1 LKQNL
6 MKPKCLTLIA
16 LVTLP
21 LALAVAQKPERFEK
35 ADANHDKMLS
45 LDEANA
51 YLVGEFFNALDK
63 NKDGK
68 LTKAEALAAKDAT
81 QAEAFRV
88 RDANADGTVTL
99 AEALA
104 YGKKKGLANELM
116 KAADKNKDGKLSL
129 EEINAYYASKA
140 GPAR

>member
-1 LKQNL
+1 
-6 MKPKCLTLIA
+6 MKTNYLTLIA
-16 LVTLP
+16 FLSMP
-21 LALAVAQKPERFEK
+21 LAFAVGQTPERLNK

-51 YLVGEFFNALDK
+51 YLVGDFFGALDK

-68 LTKAEALAAKDAT
+68 LTKAEALAAKDAS
-81 QAEAFRV
+81 QAEAFRS
-88 RDANADGTVTL
+88 RDANADGVVTM

-104 YGKKKGLANELM
+104 YGKKKGLAADLM
-116 KAADKNKDGKLSL
+116 RGADKNKDNKLSF
-129 EEINAYYASKA
+129 EEIKAYYASKA

>member
-1 LKQNL
+1 
-6 MKPKCLTLIA
+6 MKTKCLTLIA
-16 LVTLP
+16 LVMLP
-21 LALAVAQKPERFEK
+21 LAFARAQSPQRFAK

-45 LDEANA
+45 LDEANG
-51 YLVGEFFNALDK
+51 YLVGELFSALDK

-68 LTKAEALAAKDAT
+68 IPKAEWMMASKNAS
-81 QAEAFRV
+81 QAEEFRV
-88 RDANADGTVTL
+88 RDANADGIVTL

-104 YGKKKGLANELM
+104 YGKKKGLARELM
-116 KAADKNKDGKLSL
+116 TAADKNKDGKLSL

>member
-1 LKQNL
+1 
-6 MKPKCLTLIA
+6 MKTKCLTLIA

-21 LALAVAQKPERFEK
+21 LALAVAQNPERFAK

-51 YLVGEFFNALDK
+51 YLVGELFSALDK

-68 LTKAEALAAKDAT
+68 IAKAEWMVSKGDAT

-88 RDANADGTVTL
+88 RDANADGVVTL
-99 AEALA
+99 REALA
-104 YGKKKGLANELM
+104 YGKKKGLAKELM
-116 KAADKNKDGKLSL
+116 DAADKNKDGKLSL

>member
-1 LKQNL
+1 
-6 MKPKCLTLIA
+6 MKTKYLTLIA

-21 LALAVAQKPERFEK
+21 LPLAVAQAPDRFAQ
-35 ADANHDKMLS
+35 ADGNHDKMLS

-51 YLVGEFFNALDK
+51 YLVGELFSSFDK
-63 NKDGK
+63 SKDGK
-68 LTKAEALAAKDAT
+68 LTKAEWNPGEDAAK
-81 QAEAFRV
+81 AEAFRS
-88 RDANADGTVTL
+88 RDANADGVVTL

-104 YGKKKGLANELM
+104 YGKKKGLAKELM
-116 KAADKNKDGKLSL
+116 DGADKNKDGKLSL

>member
-1 LKQNL
+1 
-6 MKPKCLTLIA
+6 MKTKFLTVIA

-21 LALAVAQKPERFEK
+21 LALAVAQQPERFAK

-51 YLVGEFFNALDK
+51 YLVGEFFSALDK

-68 LTKAEALAAKDAT
+68 LTKAEALAAKDAN

-88 RDANADGTVTL
+88 RDGNADGVVTM

-104 YGKKKGLANELM
+104 YGKKKGLASELM
-116 KAADKNKDGKLSL
+116 KAADKNKDGKLSQ

>member
-1 LKQNL
+1 
-6 MKPKCLTLIA
+6 MKRKFLTLIA

-21 LALAVAQKPERFEK
+21 LPLALAQTKAPERFAK
-35 ADANHDKMLS
+35 ADADHNKMLS

-51 YLVGEFFNALDK
+51 YLVGELFSALDK

-68 LTKAEALAAKDAT
+68 ITKAEYLVNKGDAN

-88 RDANADGTVTL
+88 RDANADGVVTL
-99 AEALA
+99 PEALA
-104 YGKKKGLANELM
+104 YGKKKGLAKELM
-116 KAADKNKDGKLSL
+116 TAADKNKDGKLSL
-129 EEINAYYASKA
+129 EEINGYYASKA

>member
-1 LKQNL
+1 
-6 MKPKCLTLIA
+6 MKTKYLTLIA
-16 LVTLP
+16 FLSMP
-21 LALAVAQKPERFEK
+21 LAFALGQAPERFNK
-35 ADANHDKMLS
+35 ADANHDKMLT

-51 YLVGEFFNALDK
+51 YLVGEFFNAIDK

-81 QAEAFRV
+81 QAEAFRS
-88 RDANADGTVTL
+88 RDGNADGVVTM

-104 YGKKKGLANELM
+104 YGKKKGLAKELM
-116 KAADKNKDGKLSL
+116 SAADKNKDGKLSL